1 MTSIIYCTIPVDTD
15 TTVRKG
21 FGGAIDAQ
29 TIERLIERHFKVVIN
44 EKGTVNFED
53 RNGELVHLYIR
64 VRPHQTKQGELLLKE
79 YRAAKRAE
87 EYAKEQELEML
98 MQSMTTEEI
107 LNCLKRNEGEY
118 HQQGNL
124 PY

>member
-1 MTSIIYCTIPVDTD
+1 MSNIIYCTIPVATD
-15 TTVRKG
+15 TNVRKS

-44 EKGTVNFED
+44 EKGAVNFED

-64 VRPHQTKQGELLLKE
+64 VRPHQTKQGELRLKE
-79 YRAAKRAE
+79 YRAAKLAE

-107 LNCLKRNEGEY
+107 LNCLKRSEG
-118 HQQGNL
+118 
-124 PY
+124 

>member
-15 TTVRKG
+15 TNVRKG

-107 LNCLKRNEGEY
+107 LNCLKRSEG
-118 HQQGNL
+118 
-124 PY
+124 

>member
-1 MTSIIYCTIPVDTD
+1 MPNIIYCTTPVATD
-15 TTVRKG
+15 TNVRKS

-44 EKGTVNFED
+44 EKGAVNFED
-53 RNGELVHLYIR
+53 RNGELVRLYIR
-64 VRPHQTKQGELLLKE
+64 VRPHQTKQGELRLKE
-79 YRAAKRAE
+79 YRAAKLAE

-107 LNCLKRNEGEY
+107 LNCLKRSEG
-118 HQQGNL
+118 
-124 PY
+124 